1 MCTNVGQVKL
11 VIRLFYSQCLNWSLH
26 LDQLLCQWSGK
37 GTHMHTNM
45 HTHLGLSKTLCY
57 SAGHRPYHC
66 VKEGRSVVGQLD
78 LGYTIVFG
86 RSGLLGLDEH
96 SVSTSSGVDLVDNLT
111 GPVSINQMGH
121 SQGHFTHAHTQHTN
135 QASFILSV
143 ILELCKTRKLI

>member
-1 MCTNVGQVKL
+1 
-11 VIRLFYSQCLNWSLH
+11 
-26 LDQLLCQWSGK
+26 
-37 GTHMHTNM
+37 MHTNM

-96 SVSTSSGVDLVDNLT
+96 SVPPSAGAGLVDILT
-111 GPVSINQMGH
+111 GPAKSNAQSVEKASIV
-121 SQGHFTHAHTQHTN
+121 
-135 QASFILSV
+135 LSV
-143 ILELCKTRKLI
+143 C